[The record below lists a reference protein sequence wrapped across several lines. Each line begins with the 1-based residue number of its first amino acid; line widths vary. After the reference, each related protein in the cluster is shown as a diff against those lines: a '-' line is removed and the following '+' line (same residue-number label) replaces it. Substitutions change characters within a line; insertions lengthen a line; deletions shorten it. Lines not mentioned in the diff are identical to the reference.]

1 MSTIY
6 YFGIQCQ
13 LLLIERNL
21 LSCTLEQVKDNLYH
35 TLNNDGFSREL
46 ILNLLRSKG
55 IDYLPS

>member
-35 TLNNDGFSREL
+35 TSNNNGFSREL
-46 ILNLLRSKG
+46 MLNLLRSK
-55 IDYLPS
+55 IVIK

>member
-21 LSCTLEQVKDNLYH
+21 LSSTLEQVKGNFYH

-46 ILNLLRSKG
+46 KLNLLRSKN
-55 IDYLPS
+55 LN

>member
-46 ILNLLRSKG
+46 MLNLLRSK
-55 IDYLPS
+55 IVIK

>member
-21 LSCTLEQVKDNLYH
+21 LSCTLEKVKDNLYH

-46 ILNLLRSKG
+46 MLNLLRSK
-55 IDYLPS
+55 IVIK